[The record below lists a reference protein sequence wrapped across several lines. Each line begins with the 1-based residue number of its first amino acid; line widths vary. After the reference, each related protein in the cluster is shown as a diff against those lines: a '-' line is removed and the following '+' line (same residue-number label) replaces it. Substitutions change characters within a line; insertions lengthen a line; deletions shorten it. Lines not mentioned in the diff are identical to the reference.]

1 MAACSSTQKIRFQ
14 LRRATEQQWYDTNP
28 RLLEGEPAV
37 STDTR
42 QIKIGTGALW
52 RDTDYINL
60 AGGVGAFGTPTTL
73 ADVITLTAT
82 SKNGITVNLS
92 TNVTLTEN
100 QAVRFTAP
108 ETDTSGNGNNIIA
121 LNIYFAF
128 QNYTDTSVIN
138 IKRTTAASALKY

>member
-73 ADVITLTAT
+73 TDVITLTAT
-82 SKNGITVNLS
+82 SKNGVNVNLS

-108 ETDTSGNGNNIIA
+108 VTDSETSNNIIA
-121 LNIYFAF
+121 LNIYFVFEDYPTAT
-128 QNYTDTSVIN
+128 NVIN
-138 IKRTTAASALKY
+138 IKRTKAASALKY